1 MPPQVRASRL
11 VESPPFIPSAGATF
25 ALAGKIAAMEIQS
38 LVTQPRKKGG
48 AGRSADG
55 SEESESEGDDGEAPA
70 KRAK

>member
-1 MPPQVRASRL
+1 
-11 VESPPFIPSAGATF
+11 
-25 ALAGKIAAMEIQS
+25 MEIQS

-48 AGRSADG
+48 PGRSADG